1 MGVSPAVVPKKKQ
14 VEEIIRCGRD
24 PSYFFNSYCKI
35 QHPTRGLL
43 PFKTYP
49 FQDDCVDQF
58 RKNRFNIVVK
68 SRQLGL
74 STITA
79 AYAVWMA
86 LYQKEKNILIIAT
99 KLAVAQGFIRKV
111 KTILNNMPPWLILP
125 QITVNNKQQVEF
137 SNGSSIKA
145 IPTSEDAGRSE
156 SLTLLIIDEAAF
168 VRNFDEIW
176 TSIGPTLSTGGQA
189 ILLSTPNGVGG
200 QFFKL
205 YSDAESGVNEFN
217 HTKLPWTVHPEH
229 DQAWFD
235 KESKNYSERQIA
247 QEFMCDFAASGDTF
261 LTDSDIAWV
270 SGMIRPPVMRGGPD
284 MNVWVWKIPMSEHR
298 YILTGDVARGDSTD
312 YSTFHIIDCMTGEV
326 VAEYRGKMPPD
337 RLAEL
342 INEWGLKY
350 NKALVCPENNSYGY
364 ACLLRLKDL
373 AYPKIYTQG
382 SRTALIGDYV
392 QPVDLAQAG
401 FATTGKT
408 RSIILTKLEE
418 LIRNKLLVSYS
429 SRFYQELKTF
439 VWSNNSKAEAMKGHN
454 DDLVMS
460 LAIGAW
466 LFDVNSEYSRTGVNV
481 NTVMLTAMKRIA
493 VSSESLLPGH
503 TPNIYT
509 SAQLGA
515 HSKGDMRMVSDLK
528 AGRIPQDM
536 RWLYER

>member
-1 MGVSPAVVPKKKQ
+1 MGTSPAVVPKKKQ

-35 QHPTRGLL
+35 QHPTKGLL

-79 AYAVWMA
+79 AYATWMA
-86 LYQKEKNILIIAT
+86 LYQKEKNILVIAT

-200 QFFKL
+200 QFYKL

-217 HTKLPWTVHPEH
+217 PIKLPWTVHPEH

-235 KESKNYSERQIA
+235 KESKSYSERQIA
-247 QEFMCDFAASGDTF
+247 QEFMCDFASSGDTF
-261 LTDSDIAWV
+261 LTDADIAWV
-270 SGMIRPPVMRGGPD
+270 NGMTRPPVMRGGPD
-284 MNVWVWKIPMSEHR
+284 MNVWVWKIPLAEHK
-298 YILTGDVARGDSTD
+298 YILSADVARGDSAD
-312 YSTFHIIDCMTGEV
+312 YSTFHVIDCMTGEV
-326 VAEYRGKMPPD
+326 VAEYRGKSPPD
-337 RLAEL
+337 RFAEL
-342 INEWGLKY
+342 ISEWGIKY
-350 NKALVCPENNSYGY
+350 NKAIVCPENNSYGY

-382 SRTALIGDYV
+382 AKTALIGDYT
-392 QPVDLAQAG
+392 QSIDLAHAG

-418 LIRNKLLVSYS
+418 LIRNRQLVSYS

-439 VWSNNSKAEAMKGHN
+439 VWSNNTKAEAMKGHN

-466 LFDVNSEYSRTGVNV
+466 LFDVNAEYSRSAVNI
-481 NTVMLTAMKRIA
+481 NSVMLSAMKRTA
-493 VSSESLLPGH
+493 ASTAGLLPGQ

-509 SAQLGA
+509 SAQLGS
-515 HSKGDMRMVSDLK
+515 HPMGDMRLVGDLK
-528 AGRIPQDM
+528 TGKMPHDLA
-536 RWLYER
+536 WLFK

>member
-24 PSYFFNSYCKI
+24 PTYFFNTYCKI

-43 PFKTYP
+43 PFKTYA

-86 LYQKEKNILIIAT
+86 LYQKEKNILVIAT
-99 KLAVAQGFIRKV
+99 KLQVAQGFIRKV

-125 QITVNNKQQVEF
+125 QVTVNNKQQLEF

-145 IPTSEDAGRSE
+145 IPTSDDAGRSE

-176 TSIGPTLSTGGQA
+176 TGIGPTLTTGGQA

-200 QFFKL
+200 QFYKL
-205 YSDAESGVNEFN
+205 YADAESGVNEFN
-217 HTKLPWTVHPEH
+217 PIKLPWTVHPEH
-229 DQAWFD
+229 DQAWFE
-235 KESKNYSERQIA
+235 KESKNYSDRQIA

-261 LTDSDIAWV
+261 LTDADIAWV
-270 SGMIRPPVMRGGPD
+270 NGMIRPPVMRGGPD
-284 MNVWVWKIPMSEHR
+284 MNVWVWKIPLTEHK

-312 YSTFHIIDCMTGEV
+312 YSTFHIIDCMTGEI

-337 RLAEL
+337 RFAEL
-342 INEWGLKY
+342 ISEWGLKY

-373 AYPKIYTQG
+373 NYPRIYTQG
-382 SRTALIGDYV
+382 SKVALIGDYV

-408 RSIILTKLEE
+408 RTIILTKLEE

-466 LFDVNSEYSRTGVNV
+466 LFDANSEYSRGSVDL
-481 NTVMLTAMKRIA
+481 NTAILAGMRRAA
-493 VSSESLLPGH
+493 VTTERVLPGH

-509 SAQLGA
+509 SAQLGNDPR
-515 HSKGDMRMVSDLK
+515 GDMRMIGQLK
-528 AGRIPQDM
+528 GGRIPQDIS
-536 RWLYER
+536 WILK

>member
-1 MGVSPAVVPKKKQ
+1 MGTSPSVVPKKKQ

-24 PSYFFNSYCKI
+24 PIYFFNSYCKI

-43 PFKTYP
+43 PFTTYP

-74 STITA
+74 STVTA
-79 AYAVWMA
+79 AYATWMA
-86 LYQKEKNILIIAT
+86 LYQKEKNILVIAT

-176 TSIGPTLSTGGQA
+176 TGIGPTLTTGGQA

-200 QFFKL
+200 QFYKL
-205 YSDAESGVNEFN
+205 YADSESGVNEFN
-217 HTKLPWTVHPEH
+217 PIKLPWTVHPEH
-229 DQAWFD
+229 DQEWFE

-247 QEFMCDFAASGDTF
+247 QEFMCDFASSGETF
-261 LTDSDIAWV
+261 LTDADIAWV
-270 SGMIRPPVMRGGPD
+270 NGMTRPPVMRGGPD
-284 MNVWVWKIPMSEHR
+284 MNVWTWKIPLSEHK
-298 YILTGDVARGDSTD
+298 YILSADVARGDSAD
-312 YSTFHIIDCMTGEV
+312 YSTFHIVDCMTGEV
-326 VAEYRGKMPPD
+326 VVEYRGKMPPD
-337 RLAEL
+337 RFAEL
-342 INEWGLKY
+342 ISEWGLKY

-373 AYPKIYTQG
+373 AYPRIYTQG
-382 SRTALIGDYV
+382 AKTALIGDYS
-392 QPVDLAQAG
+392 QPVDLAHAG

-408 RSIILTKLEE
+408 RTIILTKLEE
-418 LIRNKLLVSYS
+418 LIRNRQLVSYS
-429 SRFYQELKTF
+429 TRFYQELKTF

-466 LFDVNSEYSRTGVNV
+466 LFDVNAEYSKNAVNI
-481 NTVMLTAMKRIA
+481 NTMMLSAMKRTA
-493 VSSESLLPGH
+493 ASTVGLLPGQ

-515 HSKGDMRMVSDLK
+515 NPRGDMRMVGDLK
-528 AGRIPQDM
+528 SGKMPQDLT
-536 RWLYER
+536 WLFK

>member
-1 MGVSPAVVPKKKQ
+1 MGVSPALVPKKKQ
-14 VEEIIRCGRD
+14 VEEIVRCGRD
-24 PSYFFNSYCKI
+24 PIYFFNTYCKI

-43 PFKTYP
+43 PFKTYD
-49 FQDDCVDQF
+49 FQNDCVDQF
-58 RKNRFNIVVK
+58 RKNRYNIVVK

-86 LYQKEKNILIIAT
+86 LYQKEKNILVIAT

-111 KTILNNMPPWLILP
+111 KTILNNMPTWLILP
-125 QITVNNKQQVEF
+125 QITANNKQQVEF

-156 SLTLLIIDEAAF
+156 SLTLLIIDECAF

-176 TSIGPTLSTGGQA
+176 TALYPTISTGGQA

-200 QFFKL
+200 QFYKL
-205 YSDAESGVNEFN
+205 YADAESGINQFN
-217 HTKLPWTVHPEH
+217 PVKLPWHVHPEH

-235 KESKNYSERQIA
+235 KESKNFSDRQIA
-247 QEFMCDFAASGDTF
+247 QEFLCDFAASGETF
-261 LTDSDIAWV
+261 LTDDDIAWV
-270 SGMIRPPVMRGGPD
+270 NGMCRPPVMRGGPD
-284 MNVWVWKIPMSEHR
+284 MNVWIWKIPLSEHK
-298 YILTGDVARGDSTD
+298 YILTGDVARGDATD
-312 YSTFHIIDCMTGEV
+312 FSTFHIIDCMTGEV
-326 VAEYRGKMPPD
+326 VVEYRGKMPPD
-337 RLAEL
+337 RFAEL

-364 ACLLRLKDL
+364 ACLLRLRDL
-373 AYPKIYTQG
+373 AYPRIFSQG
-382 SRTALIGDYV
+382 TKTALIGDYT

-408 RSIILTKLEE
+408 RTIILTKLEE
-418 LIRNKLLVSYS
+418 LIRNKIITSYS
-429 SRFYQELKTF
+429 TRFYQELKTF

-466 LFDVNSEYSRTGVNV
+466 LYDANSEYSRGAVNI
-481 NTVMLTAMKRIA
+481 NTAILAGMKRTA
-493 VSSESLLPGH
+493 KPSSDVLPGQ

-509 SAQLGA
+509 STQLAA
-515 HSKGDMRMVSDLK
+515 HPRGDMRSQADVR
-528 AGRIPQDM
+528 AGRIPHDIS
-536 RWLYER
+536 WILK

>member
-14 VEEIIRCGRD
+14 VEEIVRCGRD
-24 PSYFFNSYCKI
+24 PSYFFNAYCKI

-43 PFKTYP
+43 PFKTYG

-58 RKNRFNIVVK
+58 RKHRFNIVVK

-111 KTILNNMPPWLILP
+111 KTILNNMPTWLILP
-125 QITVNNKQQVEF
+125 QITANNKQQVEF

-200 QFFKL
+200 QFYKL
-205 YSDAESGVNEFN
+205 YSDAESGINEFN
-217 HTKLPWTVHPEH
+217 PVKLPWTVHPEH

-247 QEFMCDFAASGDTF
+247 QEFMCDFASSGDTF
-261 LTDSDIAWV
+261 LTDADIAWV
-270 SGMIRPPVMRGGPD
+270 NGMTRPPVMRGGPD
-284 MNVWVWKIPMSEHR
+284 MNVWVWKIPLTEHK
-298 YILTGDVARGDSTD
+298 YILSADVARGDSSD
-312 YSTFHIIDCMTGEV
+312 YSTFHIVDCLTGEV

-337 RLAEL
+337 RFAEL
-342 INEWGLKY
+342 ISEWGLKY

-373 AYPKIYTQG
+373 AYPRIYTQG
-382 SRTALIGDYV
+382 SKTALIGDYV
-392 QPVDLAQAG
+392 QTLDLAHAG

-408 RSIILTKLEE
+408 RTIILTKLEE
-418 LIRNKLLVSYS
+418 TIRNKLLISYS
-429 SRFYQELKTF
+429 TRFYQELKTF
-439 VWSNNSKAEAMKGHN
+439 VWSNNTKAEAMKGHN

-466 LFDVNSEYSRTGVNV
+466 LYDANSEYSKSAVNL
-481 NTVMLTAMKRIA
+481 NTMMFSSMKRTTA
-493 VSSESLLPGH
+493 STAGLLPGQ

-515 HSKGDMRMVSDLK
+515 DARGDIRMVGDIKSGK
-528 AGRIPQDM
+528 MPQDLA
-536 RWLYER
+536 WLFK

>member
-1 MGVSPAVVPKKKQ
+1 MGVSPSVVPKKKQ

-24 PSYFFNSYCKI
+24 PAYFFNSYCKI

-86 LYQKEKNILIIAT
+86 LYQKEKNILVIAT
-99 KLAVAQGFIRKV
+99 KLQVAQGFIRKV

-125 QITVNNKQQVEF
+125 QITVNNKQQLEF

-145 IPTSEDAGRSE
+145 IPTSDDAGRSE

-176 TSIGPTLSTGGQA
+176 TGIGPTLTTGGQA

-200 QFFKL
+200 QFYKL
-205 YSDAESGVNEFN
+205 YADAESGVNEFN
-217 HTKLPWTVHPEH
+217 PIKLPWTVHPEH

-261 LTDSDIAWV
+261 LTDSDISWV
-270 SGMIRPPVMRGGPD
+270 NGMIRPPVMRGGPD
-284 MNVWVWKIPMSEHR
+284 MNVWVWKIPLSEHR

-337 RLAEL
+337 RFAEL
-342 INEWGLKY
+342 ISEWGIKY

-382 SRTALIGDYV
+382 SKSAFIGDYV

-481 NTVMLTAMKRIA
+481 NTAMLSAMKRVA
-493 VSSESLLPGH
+493 LSSEALLPGH

-509 SAQLGA
+509 STQLGA
-515 HSKGDMRMVSDLK
+515 NPRGDMRMVSDLK
-528 AGRIPQDM
+528 SGRIPQDM
-536 RWLYER
+536 RWLFGR

>member
-24 PSYFFNSYCKI
+24 PSYFFNAYCKL

-43 PFKTYP
+43 PFKTYA

-111 KTILNNMPPWLILP
+111 KTILSNMPSWLILP
-125 QITVNNKQQVEF
+125 QMTVNNKQQVEF

-176 TSIGPTLSTGGQA
+176 TGIGPTLTTGGQA

-200 QFFKL
+200 QFYKL
-205 YSDAESGVNEFN
+205 YTDAESGVNEFN
-217 HTKLPWTVHPEH
+217 PIKLPWTVHPEH
-229 DQAWFD
+229 DQAWFE

-270 SGMIRPPVMRGGPD
+270 SGMVRPPVMRGGPD
-284 MNVWVWKIPMSEHR
+284 MNVWVWKIPLSEHK
-298 YILTGDVARGDSTD
+298 YVLTGDVARGDSTD

-337 RLAEL
+337 RFAEL

-373 AYPKIYTQG
+373 NYPKIYSQG
-382 SRTALIGDYV
+382 SKVALIGDYA
-392 QPVDLAQAG
+392 QPLDLAHAG

-408 RSIILTKLEE
+408 RTIILTKLEE

-466 LFDVNSEYSRTGVNV
+466 LFDVNSEYSKGSADINSAI
-481 NTVMLTAMKRIA
+481 LAGMKRASITTEG
-493 VSSESLLPGH
+493 VLPGH

-509 SAQLGA
+509 STQLGG
-515 HSKGDMRMVSDLK
+515 HPRGDMRMIGQLRGGS
-528 AGRIPQDM
+528 IPQDM
-536 RWLYER
+536 TWILK